1 MLGKMVEIAGAILFR
16 DSLAISDIP
25 CAVVFVQKA
34 ILITDIRF
42 HSHSIRGLR
51 PLEIGRSK
59 SNQRP
64 SVLSKF
70 IAQEADC
77 SFGIEWLRRLPGI
90 RWAVA
95 TT

>member
-1 MLGKMVEIAGAILFR
+1 MFGSVVEVDGSILFR
-16 DSLAISDIP
+16 DSLAVSDVP
-25 CAVVFVQKA
+25 CAMVFVQKA

-59 SNQRP
+59 GNQRP

-70 IAQEADC
+70 IAQE
-77 SFGIEWLRRLPGI
+77 S
-90 RWAVA
+90 
-95 TT
+95 